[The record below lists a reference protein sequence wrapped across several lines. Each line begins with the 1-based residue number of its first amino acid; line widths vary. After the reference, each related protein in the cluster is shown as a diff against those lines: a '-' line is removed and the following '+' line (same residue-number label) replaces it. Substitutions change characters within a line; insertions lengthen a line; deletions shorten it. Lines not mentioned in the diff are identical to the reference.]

1 MEGRNESEDGN
12 LRRRNFIDWL
22 NGQSDEDG
30 ASVLEWVEIQYGNDE
45 GFNKVTN
52 HNSKTKERLCGMINQ
67 RETHRTIIFN

>member
-1 MEGRNESEDGN
+1 MLIYIDCTDGSYEGWNESEDGN

-30 ASVLEWVEIQYGNDE
+30 ASVLEWGEIQYGNDE

-52 HNSKTKERLCGMINQ
+52 HNNI
-67 RETHRTIIFN
+67 